1 MDGEEYGMTSIP
13 IENNLVSKD
22 DEHTITLSEPDQATG
37 GVTNVNTN
45 TNRVNPSDN
54 NKNPFIEALNITA
67 NLTITPEN
75 AVSIQNEPELNHTL
89 AEFNL
94 LNDICNNAI
103 STVDQR

>member
-1 MDGEEYGMTSIP
+1 MDGEENALTSIP
-13 IENNLVSKD
+13 IEKNLVSKNV
-22 DEHTITLSEPDQATG
+22 EHTTTLSEPDQATG
-37 GVTNVNTN
+37 VFTNLNTN
-45 TNRVNPSDN
+45 HVNPSDN
-54 NKNPFIEALNITA
+54 NQNPFIEALNITA